1 MTIGVF
7 EIAIW
12 ELCLLGVLL
21 LAFLYEVYFYARYM
35 WVRDASR
42 KSGQSPKVE
51 SRKQEENAPG
61 VSVIVCAR
69 NEGRNLRPYIQSL
82 LTQDYPLYEV
92 IIVNDGSEDDTQAVI
107 DEYAA
112 LDRRVRTTF
121 VPKDARVRSTKKLGL
136 TLAVK
141 AAQYDYLLLT
151 DADCRP
157 ESTKWIATMMA
168 GFSSQRSAVSDQPIE
183 VVLGYGAYFA
193 EDSLLNSVIQYETL
207 FNGLHYLGAAV
218 TGKPYMGVGRN
229 LAYRKDTFFEHGGF
243 SHLMTERAGDDDLFV
258 NNVATKHNTAVV
270 YSRESIT
277 WSVPKTTWKS
287 WWQQKRRH
295 LSVSGG
301 YKESTK
307 QHLLREPLARGLF
320 YGLFIVM
327 MVACNPLVMSAAY
340 GLFVLRLLLQVAML
354 NAAANHFHQPNIGI
368 ELLWYDMFLPVL
380 TAGMLMVPKRQGAW

>member
-1 MTIGVF
+1 MTLGVF
-7 EIAIW
+7 EIGIW

-35 WVRDASR
+35 WVRSKGERSVIETEKSSNNDAS
-42 KSGQSPKVE
+42 
-51 SRKQEENAPG
+51 G

-69 NEGRNLRPYIQSL
+69 NEGKNLRPYIQSL

-136 TLAVK
+136 TLAAK

-168 GFSSQRSAVSDQPIE
+168 AFESKVESQKSKAEQVE

-243 SHLMTERAGDDDLFV
+243 SHLMTESAGDDDLFV
-258 NNVATKHNTAVV
+258 NKVATKHNTAVV
-270 YSRESIT
+270 YSRESVT

-307 QHLLREPLARGLF
+307 QHLLREPIARGLF
-320 YGLFIVM
+320 YALFIAI
-327 MVACNPLVMSAAY
+327 MVVCNPLVMSAA
-340 GLFVLRLLLQVAML
+340 FVLFIMRLILQIAML
-354 NAAANHFHQPNIGI
+354 NTAANHFRQPNIGV
-368 ELLWYDMFLPVL
+368 EVVWYDMLLPVV
-380 TAGMLMVPKRQGAW
+380 TGVIMLLPKRKEIW

>member
-1 MTIGVF
+1 MRIGVF
-7 EIAIW
+7 EIGIW

-21 LAFLYEVYFYARYM
+21 LAFAYEVYFYARYM
-35 WVRDASR
+35 WVRGGDAFLGGGRSFRTR
-42 KSGQSPKVE
+42 KD
-51 SRKQEENAPG
+51 APG

-69 NEGRNLRPYIQSL
+69 NEGYNLKPYIQSL
-82 LTQDYPLYEV
+82 LTQDYPLFEV
-92 IIVNDGSEDDTQAVI
+92 IVVNDGSEDDTQAVI

-112 LDRRVRTTF
+112 LDKRVKTTF
-121 VPKDARVRSTKKLGL
+121 VPKGARMRSTKKLGL
-136 TLAVK
+136 TLAAK
-141 AAQYDYLLLT
+141 AAKYDYLLLT

-157 ESTKWIATMMA
+157 ESTKWIASMME
-168 GFSSQRSAVSDQPIE
+168 GFGKGERLAVSGERIE

-193 EDSLLNSVIQYETL
+193 EDSLLNGVIQYDTL

-243 SHLMTERAGDDDLFV
+243 SDLMTEGAGDDDLFV
-258 NNVATKHNTAVV
+258 NKVATKHNTAVV